1 MCVVL
6 FLFVFS
12 SRRRHTR
19 CALVTGV
26 QTCALPISAGMGMAS
41 RPALHPTRTANL
53 AACRFPEAKE
63 STMQR
68 PRHFSMLREFQLADW
83 FTLANAFCGTGAFFA
98 AMRFLPEGLVR
109 ALKIGR
115 ASCRDRGCQYV

>member
-1 MCVVL
+1 
-6 FLFVFS
+6 
-12 SRRRHTR
+12 
-19 CALVTGV
+19 
-26 QTCALPISAGMGMAS
+26 MGMAS

-83 FTLANAFCGTGAFFA
+83 FTLANAFCGTGAVFA
-98 AMRFLPEGLVR
+98 ALRFLQEGVVR
-109 ALKIGR
+109 DLMIGMALITMAFILYSPAGR
-115 ASCRDRGCQYV
+115 ISAWRQESGTA